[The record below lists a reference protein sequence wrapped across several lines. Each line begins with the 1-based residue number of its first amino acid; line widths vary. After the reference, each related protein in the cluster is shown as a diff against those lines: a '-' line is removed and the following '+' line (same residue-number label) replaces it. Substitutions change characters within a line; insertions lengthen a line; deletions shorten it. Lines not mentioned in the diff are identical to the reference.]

1 MTAPAITAAPRIS
14 VLETLRAYISLT
26 KPAIISLLL
35 ITAVPAMVVA
45 ADGWPGTWLVVATVV
60 GGSASAAGA
69 NVINCWYDRDID
81 GIMRRT
87 SGRPLVRGVIPPA
100 HALAVGI
107 ALGAGAFVF
116 LLYTTT
122 AMAAVLSLT
131 ALLFYVFVYTI
142 WLKRRTPQNIV
153 IGGAAGAFPPAVGY
167 AAVSGDITLASAL
180 MFGIIFLWTPPHF
193 WALALRLKDD
203 YSLARVPMLPV
214 VAGPAETRRQ
224 ILLYSVVLAVSS
236 LVLVPAAGLSWIY
249 ALTAVAT
256 GTWFIWKAYDLA
268 RRPEAVSPIELY
280 KYSLLYLAMVFVA
293 MGVDAAV
300 L

>member
-1 MTAPAITAAPRIS
+1 MTAPAITAAPRIT
-14 VLETLRAYISLT
+14 VLDTLRAYIALT

-35 ITAVPAMVVA
+35 ITTVPAMVVA
-45 ADGWPGTWLVVATVV
+45 ADGWPGTWLVIATIL

-81 GIMRRT
+81 AIMRRT
-87 SGRPLVRGVIPPA
+87 SGRPLVRGVIPPT
-100 HALAVGI
+100 HALSVGV
-107 ALGAGAFVF
+107 ALGAGAFAF

-122 AMAAVLSLT
+122 PMAAVLALS

-153 IGGAAGAFPPAVGY
+153 IGGAAGAFPPAVGW

-214 VAGPAETRRQ
+214 VAGPAATRRQ
-224 ILLYSVVLAVSS
+224 ILLYSIVLVVSS
-236 LVLVPAAGLSWIY
+236 LALVPVAGLAGIY
-249 ALTAVAT
+249 ALTAAAT
-256 GTWFIWKAYDLA
+256 GAWFIWKAYDLA
-268 RRPEAVSPIELY
+268 RHPESVSPMELY
-280 KYSLLYLAMVFVA
+280 KYSLLYLAVVFVA
-293 MGVDAAV
+293 MGIDTAV
-300 L
+300 F